1 MEEEEAPLVPENYNE
16 AYQEVKRKK
25 HAFRED
31 HAMKKNRTAYSKN
44 KSMAKMKEV
53 FEEKGIDPSLVE
65 ERMRNRS
72 RSRSLIAIKAKKNQM
87 MDEEE

>member
-53 FEEKGIDPSLVE
+53 F
-65 ERMRNRS
+65 
-72 RSRSLIAIKAKKNQM
+72 
-87 MDEEE
+87 